1 MTSLAD
7 TEAPPDWTGPLTA
20 SGNLRRRA
28 AVSKAVELGAIAAA
42 FVAVGMLVVVVE
54 GVIQRGAGALSLG
67 FVVHNP
73 AGVSGAGGIAN
84 ALLGTFELV
93 AFAGLLAIPV
103 GVLTGLYLT
112 EFAGARSRS
121 GRALKLA
128 LDLMQGLPTIVVALF
143 IFGLIVIPQGKESGY
158 AASVALAIIALPLI
172 ARSSQEVLQLVPG
185 SLREAADAL
194 GVARWRTVLGVI
206 LPTAM
211 GGIAT
216 GSILALARVAGET
229 APVLILNSLYNPAS
243 TQLNIFHGVPTIPMY
258 IFFAADS
265 IDPNAL
271 TAAWGAA
278 FVLLACILLAN
289 IGARILLARSRRKM
303 LA

>member
-28 AVSKAVELGAIAAA
+28 AVSKAIELGAVAAA
-42 FVAVGMLVVVVE
+42 IVAVGMLIVVVE
-54 GVIQRGAGALSLG
+54 GVIQRGAGALSFG
-67 FVVHNP
+67 FVVHNA

-84 ALLGTFELV
+84 ALLGTGELV

-112 EFAGARSRS
+112 EFAGASSRS

-158 AASVALAIIALPLI
+158 AASVALAIVDAAIDRTLESGGPA
-172 ARSSQEVLQLVPG
+172 ARTRKPPRG
-185 SLREAADAL
+185 GRR
-194 GVARWRTVLGVI
+194 ARRRT
-206 LPTAM
+206 
-211 GGIAT
+211 
-216 GSILALARVAGET
+216 LAHR
-229 APVLILNSLYNPAS
+229 
-243 TQLNIFHGVPTIPMY
+243 
-258 IFFAADS
+258 
-265 IDPNAL
+265 
-271 TAAWGAA
+271 AWGDPADRDGGHRNR
-278 FVLLACILLAN
+278 LDPGTCTGRRRD
-289 IGARILLARSRRKM
+289 GAGADLEQPL
-303 LA
+303 